1 MAARRPDRSG
11 TIRGAQLFKFR
22 QRPRPPRTGVEL
34 WRPLRSSEV
43 QKNRFGVVMID
54 RVGEM
59 AHAPSEQ
66 EPEIMQNTN
75 HNNDRGN
82 TCDSMQKVRV
92 RRWRTL
98 LPQKL
103 LAVPK
108 VFFLCSFV
116 IIALSSPAV
125 SGFNVDVG
133 SRVVHSG
140 PRRSCDRECMF
151 GFAVAQHRER
161 GVPW

>member
-1 MAARRPDRSG
+1 MDDEAAK
-11 TIRGAQLFKFR
+11 FKFVN
-22 QRPRPPRTGVEL
+22 TVEA
-34 WRPLRSSEV
+34 
-43 QKNRFGVVMID
+43 
-54 RVGEM
+54 M
-59 AHAPSEQ
+59 AHAPPSSS

-75 HNNDRGN
+75 HNK
-82 TCDSMQKVRV
+82 CDSMQRVRV
-92 RRWRTL
+92 RRRRWRTITAAPAENL
-98 LPQKL
+98 LR
-103 LAVPK
+103 AVSPK
-108 VFFLCSFV
+108 VFILCSVVLFFT
-116 IIALSSPAV
+116 AV

>member
-1 MAARRPDRSG
+1 MDDDSAK
-11 TIRGAQLFKFR
+11 FKFIN
-22 QRPRPPRTGVEL
+22 TVEA
-34 WRPLRSSEV
+34 
-43 QKNRFGVVMID
+43 
-54 RVGEM
+54 M
-59 AHAPSEQ
+59 AHAPSSSS

-75 HNNDRGN
+75 HNKSE
-82 TCDSMQKVRV
+82 SMQRVRV
-92 RRWRTL
+92 RRRRWRTITAAPEYL
-98 LPQKL
+98 LR
-103 LAVPK
+103 AVSPK
-108 VFFLCSFV
+108 VFILCSVVLFS
-116 IIALSSPAV
+116 AAV

>member
-1 MAARRPDRSG
+1 MDDDSAK
-11 TIRGAQLFKFR
+11 FKFIN
-22 QRPRPPRTGVEL
+22 TVEA
-34 WRPLRSSEV
+34 
-43 QKNRFGVVMID
+43 
-54 RVGEM
+54 M
-59 AHAPSEQ
+59 AHAPSSSS

-75 HNNDRGN
+75 HNK
-82 TCDSMQKVRV
+82 CDSMQRVRV
-92 RRWRTL
+92 RRRRWRSKFAPENL
-98 LPQKL
+98 LR
-103 LAVPK
+103 AVSPK
-108 VFFLCSFV
+108 VFILCSV
-116 IIALSSPAV
+116 LVSLATV

>member
-1 MAARRPDRSG
+1 MDDEAADDGAKFKFVNTVEAMAAD
-11 TIRGAQLFKFR
+11 
-22 QRPRPPRTGVEL
+22 
-34 WRPLRSSEV
+34 
-43 QKNRFGVVMID
+43 
-54 RVGEM
+54 
-59 AHAPSEQ
+59 AHASSSS

-75 HNNDRGN
+75 HNK
-82 TCDSMQKVRV
+82 CDSMQRVRV
-92 RRWRTL
+92 RRRRWRIIAAPENL
-98 LPQKL
+98 FHR
-103 LAVPK
+103 AVSPK
-108 VFFLCSFV
+108 VFILCSV
-116 IIALSSPAV
+116 VLLYSTAAV

>member
-1 MAARRPDRSG
+1 MDDEAAK
-11 TIRGAQLFKFR
+11 FKFVN
-22 QRPRPPRTGVEL
+22 TVEAT
-34 WRPLRSSEV
+34 
-43 QKNRFGVVMID
+43 
-54 RVGEM
+54 
-59 AHAPSEQ
+59 AHAPS

-75 HNNDRGN
+75 HNK
-82 TCDSMQKVRV
+82 CDSMQRVRV
-92 RRWRTL
+92 RRRRWRTIAAPAENL
-98 LPQKL
+98 LR
-103 LAVPK
+103 AVSPK
-108 VFFLCSFV
+108 VFILCSVVLF
-116 IIALSSPAV
+116 STAV

>member
-1 MAARRPDRSG
+1 MDDEAAK
-11 TIRGAQLFKFR
+11 FKFVN
-22 QRPRPPRTGVEL
+22 TVEA
-34 WRPLRSSEV
+34 
-43 QKNRFGVVMID
+43 
-54 RVGEM
+54 M
-59 AHAPSEQ
+59 AHAPSSSS

-75 HNNDRGN
+75 HNK
-82 TCDSMQKVRV
+82 CDSMQRARV
-92 RRWRTL
+92 RRRWRSKFAPESL
-98 LPQKL
+98 LR
-103 LAVPK
+103 AVSPK
-108 VFFLCSFV
+108 VFILCSVLVLFS
-116 IIALSSPAV
+116 AAV

>member
-1 MAARRPDRSG
+1 MNEEAAAADAEVRFVNR
-11 TIRGAQLFKFR
+11 
-22 QRPRPPRTGVEL
+22 VE
-34 WRPLRSSEV
+34 
-43 QKNRFGVVMID
+43 
-54 RVGEM
+54 EM
-59 AHAPSEQ
+59 AYASS

-75 HNNDRGN
+75 HNSQSNRS
-82 TCDSMQKVRV
+82 DSMQRVRV
-92 RRWRTL
+92 RRRWRIIPEKEKRKL
-98 LPQKL
+98 LL

-108 VFFLCSFV
+108 VFFLCSV
-116 IIALSSPAV
+116 IMLCSSSSVMV
-125 SGFNVDVG
+125 SGFNVDVD

>member
-1 MAARRPDRSG
+1 MDDEAA
-11 TIRGAQLFKFR
+11 AKFKFVN
-22 QRPRPPRTGVEL
+22 TVEA
-34 WRPLRSSEV
+34 
-43 QKNRFGVVMID
+43 
-54 RVGEM
+54 M
-59 AHAPSEQ
+59 AHAPSSSS

-75 HNNDRGN
+75 HNK
-82 TCDSMQKVRV
+82 CDSMQRVRV
-92 RRWRTL
+92 RRRRRWRSKFAPENL
-98 LPQKL
+98 LR
-103 LAVPK
+103 AVSPK
-108 VFFLCSFV
+108 VFILCSV
-116 IIALSSPAV
+116 LVSLATV